1 MIIKTLTCHNVYN
14 YGASLQ
20 AFALQE
26 YLKQAGHL
34 VEIID
39 YLPPYMDKAY
49 RVRFDLYNVSKSSKY
64 YKYVE
69 KMPFLNYL
77 FIMRNFIQHLIKMFR
92 QRNRKKAF
100 DSFTKSK
107 LQLTGQHYTT
117 YEELSNSNMSADV
130 FIVGS
135 DQVWNPL
142 FNNGRDPSFFLEFI
156 SKKKKKI
163 SYAAS
168 FGVSKLDADDSQNIS
183 LWLKDFSW
191 ISVRESTGVKLLYD
205 MNISADHVIDP
216 VFLLSPDKWRLL
228 CKESMFDYPS
238 GYILVYNL
246 GAISDEIRHC
256 AKTLASH
263 KGFKIIAVEDCKEIK
278 YADFSFKD
286 CGPTDF
292 VKLISNASYVVT
304 NSFHATAFSLIFNKE
319 FFVYIKNTTIS
330 RISDVLSMVNLSERM
345 NTVDLELSISW
356 DNVNR
361 MLNDAI
367 CSSKTLLNNNLQ
379 L

>member
-1 MIIKTLTCHNVYN
+1 MTIKTLTCHNVYN

-26 YLKQAGHL
+26 YLMQAGHQ

-39 YLPPYMDKAY
+39 YLPSYMDKAY
-49 RVRFDLYNVSKSSKY
+49 RIRFDLYNVSKSSKY
-64 YKYVE
+64 YNYVE
-69 KMPFLNYL
+69 KLPFLNYL
-77 FIMRNFIQHLIKMFR
+77 FILKNLIQHLIKMLR

-100 DSFTKSK
+100 DSFTKGK
-107 LQLTGQHYTT
+107 LKLTGQHYTT
-117 YEELSNSNMSADV
+117 YEELSKSDMSADV

-142 FNNGRDPSFFLEFI
+142 FNNGRDPSFFLEFVPQ
-156 SKKKKKI
+156 KTRKV

-168 FGVSKLDADDSQNIS
+168 FGVSKLDTDDSKNIS
-183 LWLKDFSW
+183 QWLKGFSW
-191 ISVRESTGVKLLYD
+191 VSVRESTGVKLLHD
-205 MNISADHVIDP
+205 MNISACHVVDP
-216 VFLLSPDKWRLL
+216 VFLLPPDKWRHL
-228 CKESMFDYPS
+228 CEDSVFGHPYD
-238 GYILVYNL
+238 YILVYNL
-246 GAISDEIRHC
+246 GAVSDEIRHC

-263 KGFKIIAVEDCKEIK
+263 KGLKIIAVEDIKEIK
-278 YADFSFKD
+278 YADCCYKNS
-286 CGPTDF
+286 GPADF

-319 FFVYIKNTTIS
+319 FFVYIKNTTSS
-330 RISDVLSMVNLSERM
+330 RISDVLSMVNLSERL
-345 NTVDLELSISW
+345 NTIDFETSVNW

-361 MLNDAI
+361 MLNDVI
-367 CSSKTLLNNNLQ
+367 IQSKSLLNNNLN

>member
-26 YLKQAGHL
+26 YLKQAGHR

-39 YLPPYMDKAY
+39 YLPSYMDKAY

-77 FIMRNFIQHLIKMFR
+77 FVMKNFIQHLIKMYR

-100 DSFTKSK
+100 DSFTKCK
-107 LQLTGQHYTT
+107 LQLTDLHYTT
-117 YEELSNSNMSADV
+117 FEELSNSNLSAEV

-142 FNNGRDPSFFLEFI
+142 FNNGRDPSFFLEFVPP
-156 SKKKKKI
+156 KVRKI

-168 FGVSKLDADDSQNIS
+168 LGVSKLEADDSKNIS
-183 LWLKDFSW
+183 QWLKGFSW

-205 MNISADHVIDP
+205 MKINADHVIDP
-216 VFLLSPDKWRLL
+216 VFLLSPEKWRGL
-228 CKESMFDYPS
+228 CNGSVYDNLS
-238 GYILVYNL
+238 GFILVYNL
-246 GAISDEIRHC
+246 GAVSDEIQQC

-263 KGFKIIAVEDCKEIK
+263 KGLKIIAVEDSKEIK
-278 YADFSFKD
+278 YADKSIKD
-286 CGPTDF
+286 CGPADF

-319 FFVYIKNTTIS
+319 FFVYIKNTTSS

-345 NTVDLELSISW
+345 NTNDFELSIRW

-361 MLNDAI
+361 MLNDSI
-367 CSSKTLLNNNLQ
+367 CSSKKLLNKNLQ
-379 L
+379 P

>member
-69 KMPFLNYL
+69 KLPFLNYL
-77 FIMRNFIQHLIKMFR
+77 FIMKNFIQHLNKMFR
-92 QRNRKKAF
+92 QRKRKKAF
-100 DSFTKSK
+100 DSFTNRK
-107 LQLTGQHYTT
+107 LQLTDRHYSS
-117 YEELSNSNMSADV
+117 YKELSNSKMSADV

-142 FNNGRDPSFFLEFI
+142 FNNGRDPSFFLEFV
-156 SKKKKKI
+156 SPKMRKI

-168 FGVSKLDADDSQNIS
+168 FGVSKLEADDSKNIS
-183 LWLKDFSW
+183 QWLKGFSW
-191 ISVRESTGVKLLYD
+191 ISVRESTGVKLLQGL
-205 MNISADHVIDP
+205 NISADHVIDP
-216 VFLLSPDKWRLL
+216 VFLLSPDKWKLF
-228 CKESMFDYPS
+228 CKDSVFDYPYD
-238 GYILVYNL
+238 YILIYNL
-246 GAISDEIRHC
+246 GAVSEEIQHC
-256 AKTLASH
+256 AKTLASR
-263 KGFKIIAVEDCKEIK
+263 KGLKIIAVEDCKEIK
-278 YADFSFKD
+278 YADFSYKD

-292 VKLISNASYVVT
+292 VKLISNACYVVT

-319 FFVYIKNTTIS
+319 FFVYIKNTTSS
-330 RISDVLSMVNLSERM
+330 RISDVLSMVKLSERM
-345 NTVDLELSISW
+345 NTHIFDLSISW

-361 MLNDAI
+361 MLNESI
-367 CSSKTLLNNNLQ
+367 YKSKSLLNKNLE